1 MTAQYRGFAAH
12 SPSAARR
19 NPAATLTSVGAA
31 PDDPLLAAADPVE
44 AAREHIISTALRESA
59 GGQVGLELEFHLVD
73 LRAPDRRPDWAEV
86 QALATGLPAMPAGSS
101 VTVEPGGQLELS
113 TPPTPDVASSVAALQ
128 ADRAVLRRELAVAG
142 FGTAPLGADPARP
155 VRRINPSGRYV
166 AMERHFAALGCEA
179 PGKAMMSATAAL
191 QVNVDAGPAAGWSQR
206 LDLIR
211 SLGPVLVAAS
221 ACSPYLGG
229 SASGWH
235 SMRQQ
240 AWHGIDHSR
249 SDPVAGSEPTA
260 AWASYALNAPV
271 MLVRDEDEVT
281 PITARVPFRAW
292 LRGAAPIGRRPTL
305 ADLDYHL
312 TTLFPPI
319 RPRGYVEIRCLD
331 ALPDRWWPAL
341 AALTVTL
348 IDDDVAADRAAELCD
363 PVRDSWQAAA
373 RDGLADPALAAAVRG
388 CVEVAAQRCPAELRA
403 DVEAYA
409 ELTAR
414 GRTPGDDL
422 RIRSA
427 SDGPL
432 AVLEEEARA

>member
-1 MTAQYRGFAAH
+1 MTAQH
-12 SPSAARR
+12 AR
-19 NPAATLTSVGAA
+19 VDVA
-31 PDDPLLAAADPVE
+31 PDDLLLTAADPV
-44 AAREHIISTALRESA
+44 ATARNHIVETALTASTIGR
-59 GGQVGLELEFHLVD
+59 VGLELEFHLVD
-73 LRAPDRRPDWAEV
+73 LNAPARRPTWDEI
-86 QALATGLPAMPAGSS
+86 QALAAGLPAMPSGSS

-113 TPPTPDVASSVAALQ
+113 TPPAPDTASSVFALQ
-128 ADRAVLRRELAVAG
+128 ADRAVLGAALASAG
-142 FGTAPLGADPARP
+142 FGTAPLGTDPARP
-155 VRRINPSGRYV
+155 VRRVNPSGRYV
-166 AMERHFAALGCEA
+166 AMEQHFAALGCEQ

-191 QVNVDAGPAAGWSQR
+191 QVNLDAGPEAGWSQR

-229 SASGWH
+229 HSSGWH

-240 AWHGIDHSR
+240 IWHGIDHSR
-249 SDPVAGSEPTA
+249 SDPVTGREPGA

-271 MLVRDEDEVT
+271 MLVRDGDRTTPVT
-281 PITARVPFRAW
+281 RRVPFRAW
-292 LRGAAPIGRRPTL
+292 LRGASPIDRRPTL

-319 RPRGYVEIRCLD
+319 RPRGYIEIRCLD

-348 IDDDVAADRAAELCD
+348 IDDAETADRAAELCE
-363 PVRDSWQAAA
+363 PVRDSWPVAA
-373 RDGLADPALAAAVRG
+373 RAGLADPTLRAAVQGCVDAAAR
-388 CVEVAAQRCPAELRA
+388 RCPAPLKA

-409 ELTAR
+409 ELILS
-414 GRTPGDDL
+414 GRTPGDEVRERVAD
-422 RIRSA
+422 A
-427 SDGPL
+427 GPL